1 MKCKGRD
8 ADTELKH
15 SSLASIFRAPC
26 TLSRQGSNTGWW
38 CSPTAAVHMWRRRSQ
53 SHHNRHSEVTLESL
67 DGTLPPRPLLWRDP
81 GFEQDAGWRCRRVE
95 VEAEG
100 DQRGVRIY
108 QNRTSMSER
117 RERKLRIP
125 PRWFQI
131 GRETNF
137 CKIKKVS
144 PKKNTCSQ
152 EGASVVW
159 CCRQREGATGEEEGG
174 RGGTVLVGSTLILLQ
189 GSKPDWQAGLKRQ
202 TWGMETSL
210 IRSQTDLRSVTKY
223 RPGTWTRFCSSENR
237 VTLQIFCLFL

>member
-137 CKIKKVS
+137 CKIKKS
-144 PKKNTCSQ
+144 ISQ
-152 EGASVVW
+152 EKHLQPGRSECGVVLPTERRSYRW
-159 CCRQREGATGEEEGG
+159 GGGRKRRNRAGWLDFNPSTGE
-174 RGGTVLVGSTLILLQ
+174 
-189 GSKPDWQAGLKRQ
+189 
-202 TWGMETSL
+202 
-210 IRSQTDLRSVTKY
+210 
-223 RPGTWTRFCSSENR
+223 
-237 VTLQIFCLFL
+237 